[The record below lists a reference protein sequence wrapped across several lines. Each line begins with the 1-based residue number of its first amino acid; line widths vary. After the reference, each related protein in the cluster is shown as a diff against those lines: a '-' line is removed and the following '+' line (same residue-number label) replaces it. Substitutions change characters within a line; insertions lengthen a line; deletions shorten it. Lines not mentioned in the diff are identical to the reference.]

1 MKIIEHLSDL
11 INEEIDGACNYAK
24 LALKYKEDRPQ
35 LAQTLYSITVDEMKH
50 IDMLHDEVVRVIND
64 HRATGAEVPVEMQA
78 IYDYVHAK
86 QIERVHNIKVY
97 MDQYKE

>member
-78 IYDYVHAK
+78 IYDYVHSK

>member
-24 LALKYKEDRPQ
+24 LALKYKEERPQ

-78 IYDYVHAK
+78 IYDYVHSK